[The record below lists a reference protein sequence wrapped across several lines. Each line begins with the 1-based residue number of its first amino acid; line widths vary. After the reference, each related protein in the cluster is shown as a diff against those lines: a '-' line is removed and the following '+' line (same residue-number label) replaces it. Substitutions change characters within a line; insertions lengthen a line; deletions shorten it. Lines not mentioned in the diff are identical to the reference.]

1 MLNTLSVSTF
11 EPLVGQSFRARFD
24 GTSITEIALVE
35 VSPME
40 SDADARRARSPFRLM
55 FRGPAG
61 RVAPQ
66 AIYTVENDVLG
77 EMGIFLV
84 PIKAD
89 AHGVEYEA
97 IFT

>member
-1 MLNTLSVSTF
+1 MLNTVTVRTF
-11 EPLVGQSFRARFD
+11 EPLVGQAFRVTLD
-24 GTSITEIALVE
+24 DTTHGELMLVE
-35 VSPME
+35 ASLLGT
-40 SDADARRARSPFRLM
+40 DARRVRAPFRLM

-66 AIYTVENDVLG
+66 AIYPVENEALG

-89 AHGVEYEA
+89 ADGVYYEA